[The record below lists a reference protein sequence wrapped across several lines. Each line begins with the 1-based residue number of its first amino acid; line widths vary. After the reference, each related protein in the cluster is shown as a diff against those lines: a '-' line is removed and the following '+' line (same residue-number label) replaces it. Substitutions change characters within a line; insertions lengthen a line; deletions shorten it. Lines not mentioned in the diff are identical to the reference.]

1 MLLLEYSKIINPII
15 EIFQILNKSTFRVW
29 VKEVNNMIKFIMI
42 QMNAKY
48 SVYIDPH
55 VITAKG
61 AHPKSVIDKET
72 PVDSTKLFKA
82 GPKAPV
88 SKDIIAP
95 IPVNAMAILRPP
107 SIDLEKETL
116 NTNDSRVITINI
128 IAGAPNPMKKLKP
141 VFSASN
147 IYNIPFSFRKC
158 VTGYEFWGLL

>member
-72 PVDSTKLFKA
+72 PVDSTKLF
-82 GPKAPV
+82 
-88 SKDIIAP
+88 
-95 IPVNAMAILRPP
+95 
-107 SIDLEKETL
+107 
-116 NTNDSRVITINI
+116 
-128 IAGAPNPMKKLKP
+128 
-141 VFSASN
+141 SASN

-158 VTGYEFWGLL
+158 VTGYEFWGLLQFITFIF